1 MANRGALRAAN
12 PRQVHGKFMSVGSI
26 SLYQQDQNYWNQ
38 AQAESQ
44 VSSAQGSLIN
54 VIGAAM
60 TDLSKGK
67 ASIANGIALKRV
79 NSQLSAAVQAA
90 LGNSTS
96 SSSTTS
102 TAKSTT
108 ASAASTPSKGA
119 PAVAVG
125 TVPLSTGTSLATLGI
140 LPGGKFS
147 VTTGLTTTT
156 YVSTGNDTVGDLIN
170 ALNVNLSTNA
180 QVTASLNGQG
190 QLVVT
195 GRNDT
200 AYVTISGTGTDASVL
215 GFGVGHTTFKPTA
228 PTPAATAPASSST
241 STSASTAS
249 KSSTSSKTS
258 SNGSAS
264 NATTILSTAAGI
276 LSADGVSGSLVDMLA

>member
-1 MANRGALRAAN
+1 
-12 PRQVHGKFMSVGSI
+12 MSVGSI

-38 AQAESQ
+38 AQAQSQ
-44 VSSAQGSLIN
+44 ASSAQGSLIN

-96 SSSTTS
+96 SSTTP

-108 ASAASTPSKGA
+108 ASSAASTPSKGA

-190 QLVVT
+190 QLVIT

-200 AYVTISGTGTDASVL
+200 AYVTISATGTDASVL
-215 GFGVGHTTFKPTA
+215 GFGVGHTTFKPT
-228 PTPAATAPASSST
+228 PRTPAATAPASSST
-241 STSASTAS
+241 PTSAST
-249 KSSTSSKTS
+249 KSSTKTS
-258 SNGSAS
+258 STSHAS
-264 NATTILSTAAGI
+264 TATQSTAAGI